1 MYQINSNLVKS
12 TQLKQTTKVSALST
26 QKATAY
32 KTEVYNPLGDQPG
45 VAPGRCKFP
54 WGTAGKIAGKLAK
67 FGFKYVLGGWVG
79 LAADAACLL
88 YYRYGEG
95 QSWGEAA
102 KSTFLW

>member
-45 VAPGRCKFP
+45 VDPGHCKTP
-54 WGTAGKIAGKLAK
+54 AAKITGRMLLK